1 MLSLSVAVLV
11 EGKTTD
17 DDVISFL
24 FGIESKFVRE
34 KTAAVYVTREK
45 KNRALIND
53 SNDMRINSLSARDM
67 PIDINCHLVFEQTF
81 NGK

>member
-24 FGIESKFVRE
+24 FGIESKFFWE

-45 KNRALIND
+45 KNR
-53 SNDMRINSLSARDM
+53 
-67 PIDINCHLVFEQTF
+67 V
-81 NGK
+81 